1 MENLQINENKTI
13 KNIMKGT
20 GIALITT
27 VLLLLIFSIILTYT
41 NIDEKVINPV
51 IMIVTAIS
59 ILLGSSLGNI
69 KIKKNGL
76 INGGTIGAIVLMLLY
91 TYFVNKYLGMDY
103 SYMYI
108 GGIGL
113 ILSLVGQIGDFSASS
128 IKRYV
133 DIKDY
138 SNLIPGHGGM
148 LDRIDSL
155 IFLAPF
161 AYALFTIL

>member
-76 INGGTIGAIVLMLLY
+76 INGGRIGAIY
-91 TYFVNKYLGMDY
+91 IITIYLISSILNWKFSLNIQSIFMIIIAIVFG
-103 SYMYI
+103 I
-108 GGIGL
+108 LGGILG
-113 ILSLVGQIGDFSASS
+113 VNR
-128 IKRYV
+128 K
-133 DIKDY
+133 
-138 SNLIPGHGGM
+138 
-148 LDRIDSL
+148 
-155 IFLAPF
+155 
-161 AYALFTIL
+161 